1 MVVVGGSLA
10 WPARAV
16 TGNSADEAL
25 GSRQSADE
33 ALGSR
38 QIAET
43 RP

>member
-1 MVVVGGSLA
+1 MVAVGGSLA